1 MSAKEMPSKL
11 KKSKPQPEPSVPK
24 PLLPKPL
31 VKRSEGQIPAAFR
44 ARPMQLPTFQLA
56 QPPAININI
65 FAGSSAA
72 GSSGRGMIFFSYTLI

>member
-11 KKSKPQPEPSVPK
+11 KKSKPEPEPSVPK
-24 PLLPKPL
+24 LLPKPL

-44 ARPMQLPTFQLA
+44 AQGARPMQLPAFQLV
-56 QPPAININI
+56 QPPTININI

-72 GSSGRGMIFFSYTLI
+72 GSSGRGMFFSVIH